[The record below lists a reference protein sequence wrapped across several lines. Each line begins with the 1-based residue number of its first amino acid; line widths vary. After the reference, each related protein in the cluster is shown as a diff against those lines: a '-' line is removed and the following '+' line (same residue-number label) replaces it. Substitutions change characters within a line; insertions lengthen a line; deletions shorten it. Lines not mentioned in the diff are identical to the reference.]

1 MARQSRFLPPLAKQR
16 KEQAKD
22 KAQQRRALPQP
33 SPQAEQTYPLAP
45 PEGAEDGIAS
55 IAEASV
61 AAVCLQKVSSSAAK
75 RKESGVQEQ
84 KEQQAKRFKLPT
96 RPVSPLVP
104 TRSTGIRM
112 MLSQGWTLH
121 LRAVQLILTHP
132 MVRFILDPCDLIVRN
147 DYISERWDY

>member
-33 SPQAEQTYPLAP
+33 SPQEEQPYPLAP
-45 PEGAEDGIAS
+45 PEGAVDGIAA

-61 AAVCLQKVSSSAAK
+61 ATVCLQKVSSSAAK

-84 KEQQAKRFKLPT
+84 KEQQAKWFKLPT
-96 RPVSPLVP
+96 RPVSPRVP

-112 MLSQGWTLH
+112 MLSP
-121 LRAVQLILTHP
+121 R
-132 MVRFILDPCDLIVRN
+132 LDPPSTSGTIDISSSNGEVH
-147 DYISERWDY
+147 ISERWDY